1 MTLRRRPSAEAT
13 GLINEF
19 LGSSHVFH
27 SVVAD
32 VIENGLLRDVT
43 HGKLTF
49 PQLKLMRIVALEV
62 VQSISEVAAFLGV
75 SKAAASKAVD
85 GLVRRRLLKRTEGKP
100 DRRSIHVSLT
110 AQGQRLM
117 TEYHK
122 ARDARLGALFSRFT
136 AAELSHTAKVLD
148 RLSARMADEKG
159 QSKEVCHQCS
169 IYFRERCHV
178 RQMVDRTCLYLRHR
192 AKRPAR

>member
-1 MTLRRRPSAEAT
+1 MTLRRRTSTEAT

-27 SVVAD
+27 SVVTD

-49 PQLKLMRIVALEV
+49 PQLKLLRIVALEI
-62 VQSISEVAAFLGV
+62 VQSVSEVAAFLGV

-85 GLVRRRLLKRTEGKP
+85 GLVRRRLLKRSEGKP

-117 TEYHK
+117 TEYHA
-122 ARDARLGALFSRFT
+122 ARDARLGALFSQFT
-136 AAELSHTAKVLD
+136 ANELSHTAKLLD
-148 RLSARMADEKG
+148 RLSTRMSEDREEAH
-159 QSKEVCHQCS
+159 EVCHQCS
-169 IYFRERCHV
+169 IYFRERCHM
-178 RQMVDRTCLYLRHR
+178 RQMVNRNCLYSRHR
-192 AKRPAR
+192 SKRRER